1 MWRIIARD
9 ALGGVVGQFDVDEEA
24 GSVVVG
30 RSPDVHLVLD
40 NPGVSREHA
49 YFYVSEGELV
59 VEDAGS
65 AAGTIVDEYAID
77 EPLYVGP
84 DNLVQISSFDI
95 EIQIADADTGASVAV
110 DSAFVAD
117 AAAAGTPAMIDEEDY
132 QPEPAFDPT
141 LRPQDGLL
149 KMAAI
154 SGINAGLEVPLTF
167 TEDFDIG
174 RDEQLEIPVL
184 DPTVSRRHARLRQTE
199 EGVLIIDLRS
209 MNGTYV
215 NGERVKRHEAV
226 KGDRL
231 RFGEVAYEL
240 QHATAKDLSAKTK
253 PKLKLTPKH
262 MILIGGGF
270 MVVLGMLVLGLMS
283 GKPPKRKQRRGTQM
297 LTSTDSR
304 LQLKFRKSL
313 ATART
318 FMTKRQWLKAREA
331 LEPTM
336 NIFARHATRDGL
348 LRQIEEELQ
357 HREILKKANAL
368 YAGGTTL
375 ANFERARAQ
384 FTLIKPTS
392 DYFGEAQLKLGKVK
406 LWLAKYYLTEGLT
419 YHKSRRR
426 KNRLKAARYMCKY
439 FTLLPE
445 YERAGGNEEKHREV
459 LVRLEK
465 KLKRVKSYDNCEA
478 RRFKKPGLVASST
491 AGNVDALAEMKRQH
505 QIDKLVQVMM
515 LYYKG
520 NLDSAITR
528 LQKVQQLRSMRKH
541 RVTLTNIFNKLTVIK
556 GKYSAGTSALQSG
569 NLREAQAAFD
579 NALAVDAEII
589 PPTLRSY
596 TKNEIGRQL
605 AESYLA
611 LGQKEYKRSR
621 YEDAYM
627 WWSKG
632 KAANPT
638 HVGILNAVLKLES
651 IARNWVSEAASL
663 AQAKKKDEA
672 KAKYES
678 VRRITEPGS
687 VYYTK
692 ATSALANLQ

>member
-1 MWRIIARD
+1 M
-9 ALGGVVGQFDVDEEA
+9 
-24 GSVVVG
+24 VVG
-30 RSPDVHLVLD
+30 RSADAHVCLD

-49 YFYVSEGELV
+49 FFYVSEGELV

-77 EPLYVGP
+77 GPQYV
-84 DNLVQISSFDI
+84 SSENVVEIGSFLI
-95 EIQIADADTGASVAV
+95 EIQPTDADTGASVAV
-110 DSAFVAD
+110 DSDFVAD
-117 AAAAGTPAMIDEEDY
+117 AVAAGAPAMIDEADY
-132 QPEPAFDPT
+132 QPESAFDPT
-141 LRPQDGLL
+141 LRPQGGML

-154 SGINAGLEVPLTF
+154 SGINAGQEVPLTF
-167 TEDFDIG
+167 KDDFDIG

-184 DPTVSRRHARLRQTE
+184 DPTVSRRHARLRQTDQ
-199 EGVLIIDLRS
+199 GVLIIDLRS
-209 MNGTYV
+209 MNGTFV
-215 NGERVKRHEAV
+215 NGEKVKRHEAV

-240 QHATAKDLSAKTK
+240 QHATVKDMAAEVK

-262 MILIGGGF
+262 MILIGGGS
-270 MVVLGMLVLGLMS
+270 MLVLGMLVLGLMS
-283 GKPPKRKQRRGTQM
+283 GKPPKRKRRKGSQM
-297 LTSTDSR
+297 TTSTDTR
-304 LQLKFRKSL
+304 LQLKFRKAL

-318 FMTKRQWLKAREA
+318 FMSKREWLKAREA
-331 LEPTM
+331 LDPTK
-336 NIFARHATRDGL
+336 NIFARHATRDAL
-348 LRQIEEELQ
+348 FRQIEEELQ

-375 ANFERARAQ
+375 ANYERARNQ
-384 FTLIKPTS
+384 FMLIKPTS
-392 DYFGEAQLKLGKVK
+392 DYFGEAQLKLGKVD

-426 KNRLKAARYMCKY
+426 KNRIKGAVYMCKY

-445 YERAGGNEEKHREV
+445 YERAGGNEEKHREI
-459 LVRLEK
+459 LKRLER
-465 KLKRVKSYDNCEA
+465 KLRRVKSYTKCDA
-478 RRFKKPGLVASST
+478 RRFIKGASMVAAST
-491 AGNVDALAEMKRQH
+491 AGTVDALTEIKKQH
-505 QIDKLVQVMM
+505 QIDRLVKVMM

-528 LQKVQQLRSMRKH
+528 LQKVQKLRSMRKH
-541 RVTLTNIFNKLTVIK
+541 RVTLTNIYNKLTIVK
-556 GKYSAGTSALQSG
+556 GMYSAGTSALQTG
-569 NLREAQAAFD
+569 NLKSAQAAFD
-579 NALAVDAEII
+579 KALAVDAALI

-621 YEDAYM
+621 YEDAYL
-627 WWSKG
+627 WWSQG

-651 IARNWVSEAASL
+651 IARNWVSAATSL
-663 AQAKKKDEA
+663 AQGNKKEEA

-687 VYYTK
+687 LYYTK
-692 ATSALANLQ
+692 ATAALANLQ